1 MEIKMIVWGYST
13 KTQMVKSV
21 GIGCS
26 HCNHQ
31 TLNVVAYKKVFDLFW
46 IPCFPFSAQYA
57 LACPTCGTHYDISS
71 TNIDVKTLKSSP
83 SWKHFI
89 GLIVFPLILGG
100 VHVFSKIHEALDLK
114 EAEFFRQS
122 LQIEDKI
129 ILETDEDKKFPY
141 VVYKVRNVSYSTING
156 MFSKYSYKTLDSAK
170 NAAKYP
176 KDGDFETKESP
187 ISRAE
192 FDTLTNIK
200 AIVR

>member
-1 MEIKMIVWGYST
+1 MIVWGYST
-13 KTQMVKSV
+13 KAQIIKSV
-21 GIGCS
+21 DIGCS

-46 IPCFPFSAQYA
+46 VPCFPFSAQYA
-57 LACPTCGTHYDISS
+57 LSCPTCGTHYDISS

-100 VHVFSKIHEALDLK
+100 VHIVNNINEGISLK
-114 EAEFFRQS
+114 EAEIFRQNI
-122 LQIEDKI
+122 QTGDKV
-129 ILETDEDKKFPY
+129 ILETDEDKNFPY
-141 VVYKVRNVSYSTING
+141 VICKVTNTSDSTITG
-156 MFSKYSYKTLDSAK
+156 VFSKYAYKTLDRAR

-187 ISRAE
+187 ISKAE
-192 FDTLTNIK
+192 FDILTNIK